1 MVLLTAANYD
11 PKLMD
16 EPELLKLDRKP
27 NRHMAFGSGIHF
39 CLGHQLARI
48 EGKAAIKALLTH
60 YPKLRLSNPDGVIK
74 RRKRLGLNAL
84 AELIVSPK

>member
-1 MVLLTAANYD
+1 
-11 PKLMD
+11 
-16 EPELLKLDRKP
+16 
-27 NRHMAFGSGIHF
+27 
-39 CLGHQLARI
+39 LARI